1 MRSFINNRTSSN
13 NHPCTH
19 RTLTKISIS
28 LNGAEGNG
36 DNDVARFFTGD
47 IVQGVAS
54 VTPNVDLSFERIE
67 ITFSGKHT
75 IMC

>member
-28 LNGAEGNG
+28 LNGAE
-36 DNDVARFFTGD
+36 DNEVARFSTGE

-54 VTPNVDLSFERIE
+54 VTANVDLSFERIE

-75 IMC
+75 MIC